1 MAGTVTVSERT
12 HTSVR
17 KITWAWTSDASGNAD
32 KITTVAFD
40 GVLQML
46 VTVPSGGGTAPTDLY
61 DVTVTDGDSV
71 DVLLG
76 AGANR
81 AAASTQAVAASSL
94 GVVAGDKLTLNVSN
108 SGNAKQGTVH
118 LYIR

>member
-1 MAGTVTVSERT
+1 MAGTVTVAERT
-12 HTSVR
+12 HTSVK

-32 KITTVAFD
+32 LVTTKAYD
-40 GVLQML
+40 GVLQRL
-46 VTVPSGGGTAPTDLY
+46 ITVPAGGGSAPTDNY
-61 DVTVTDGDSV
+61 DIVINDGDGF

-81 AAASTQAVAASSL
+81 DTATTEQVASASL
-94 GVVAGDKLTLNVSN
+94 GVVAGDTLTLSVSN
-108 SGNAKQGTVH
+108 AGNAKSGTTH